1 MPKPETSIMEKGG
14 EKNDSS
20 NLQKENMI
28 MESIKIEIKADL
40 LLQLEIMIVGN
51 SESQEEEDKKNKL
64 LKWYKIQILTL
75 KRPAK
80 NKFKIST
87 FR

>member
-1 MPKPETSIMEKGG
+1 MEKGG

-40 LLQLEIMIVGN
+40 LLKLEIMIVGN
-51 SESQEEEDKKNKL
+51 SESQEEEDKK
-64 LKWYKIQILTL
+64 KIVEMVQNIDLNIEETR
-75 KRPAK
+75 KE
-80 NKFKIST
+80 
-87 FR
+87 